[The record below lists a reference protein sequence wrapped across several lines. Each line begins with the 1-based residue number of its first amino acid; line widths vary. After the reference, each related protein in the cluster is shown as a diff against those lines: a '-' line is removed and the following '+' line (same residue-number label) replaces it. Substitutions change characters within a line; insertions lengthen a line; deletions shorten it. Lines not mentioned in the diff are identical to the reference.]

1 MKDNSRV
8 NNSNQ
13 NIKNKYLKRLA
24 EVCDY
29 APTLQLKVNFKLKDW
44 KVLNSSS
51 TLDKGTIININAQG
65 IILDVYENQIRK
77 AKDGVVYFGYLD
89 KQEFSDKVK

>member
-1 MKDNSRV
+1 MRVNNVEKLPTEVNENEENRKNTKSFSILDKHMKDNSRV

-29 APTLQLKVNFKLKDW
+29 APTLQLKVK
-44 KVLNSSS
+44 
-51 TLDKGTIININAQG
+51 I
-65 IILDVYENQIRK
+65 
-77 AKDGVVYFGYLD
+77 
-89 KQEFSDKVK
+89 